1 MLEIQ
6 AVTVYCSSS
15 EVVAPAYKEAAT
27 DFGGR
32 LARSGRSLVYGG
44 GSVGLMG
51 AMARGCR
58 GAGGYVVG
66 VITERLRDAEQLD
79 DECDE
84 KIIVAT
90 MRERKAILESRGDAM
105 VILPGG
111 LGTLEEFFEILVGRL
126 LGEHDKPIVIVNT
139 PDPAHPEQA
148 GYYEPMLD
156 MINHMIEE
164 KFAKAGVHELFT
176 ICQTPAEAI
185 AALDAH
191 TPSKEDVDRTH
202 LMPTPPSGA
211 RKLTP

>member
-1 MLEIQ
+1 M
-6 AVTVYCSSS
+6 
-15 EVVAPAYKEAAT
+15 
-27 DFGGR
+27 
-32 LARSGRSLVYGG
+32 
-44 GSVGLMG
+44 GLMG

-58 GAGGYVVG
+58 GAGGHVVG

-84 KIIVAT
+84 KIVVRT

-148 GYYEPMLD
+148 GYYEPMLH

-191 TPSKEDVDRTH
+191 KPSQEGVDRTQ

-211 RKLTP
+211 HKLTP